1 MKLLT
6 PTEVIE
12 SIKDGKQVEYTY
24 GNEKEWCEFKPFDFT
39 IENLLDEYYSFR
51 LAQEMITIGDVS
63 FPKPET
69 EPLAQGI
76 TYYTP
81 DIDDIYMLH
90 IDWHGLMTMMTKN
103 SYNMVSFI

>member
-90 IDWHGLMTMMTKN
+90 ID
-103 SYNMVSFI
+103 